1 MKKLISLLLCLLA
14 FTSIFAFIPDPIH
27 ITEFFSYLVGQPE
40 QMQVCT
46 SGSYEWYGEIIEGE
60 DTVLMDT
67 VFDWKA
73 RKVYSIEY
81 TEDGEEVE
89 EYHELTFNKDFLV
102 TQDIWVDC
110 DGELILDYEYA
121 PDYSSYKCYATEED
135 GERYLWDEYYI
146 KKTSTGYAAFYRDY
160 YSDGDIYAAS
170 KFEFP
175 LPYFYDRTKKELVNE
190 VYCMKY
196 GIEKVQ
202 EIEYYDSN
210 TVDTVYDY
218 IFSTKSYVKID
229 NDYDDKYEYFYDD
242 SYNLVR
248 EVEYYAIDDPDIYW
262 DTRYISEKDS
272 SGRIISEKYFD
283 DVSDYDYFNPDT
295 FSPDE
300 EVIIKYLNN
309 GVKKLDR
316 PTSFYGDYD
325 YYDDDYYYEDDYYD
339 DDYYYDDYY
348 DDDYYYEDDY
358 YDDEY
363 DDYYL

>member
-146 KKTSTGYAAFYRDY
+146 KKTSQRTHIKICILCEYFIILCIICRI
-160 YSDGDIYAAS
+160 IY
-170 KFEFP
+170 
-175 LPYFYDRTKKELVNE
+175 LTYFLNL
-190 VYCMKY
+190 
-196 GIEKVQ
+196 
-202 EIEYYDSN
+202 YYDIN
-210 TVDTVYDY
+210 
-218 IFSTKSYVKID
+218 
-229 NDYDDKYEYFYDD
+229 
-242 SYNLVR
+242 R
-248 EVEYYAIDDPDIYW
+248 
-262 DTRYISEKDS
+262 
-272 SGRIISEKYFD
+272 
-283 DVSDYDYFNPDT
+283 
-295 FSPDE
+295 
-300 EVIIKYLNN
+300 
-309 GVKKLDR
+309 
-316 PTSFYGDYD
+316 
-325 YYDDDYYYEDDYYD
+325 
-339 DDYYYDDYY
+339 
-348 DDDYYYEDDY
+348 
-358 YDDEY
+358 
-363 DDYYL
+363 